1 MKRFYMTGISGTGKS
16 SIALK
21 LKEKGIPSIDIDEIK
36 GLCHWVNKKTK
47 KVSYWHSG
55 IGSEFLETHKY
66 VCEKNKLI
74 SLMNKSGD
82 IVVVVGLAD
91 NQSDFFN
98 LFDKIFFFYC
108 DKKTFLERINKRI
121 NNDFGKHHSEQKM
134 LLDWYMEFKRKMI
147 KRGAVPINTSAP
159 LNVVFNKVIKHIY
172 YD

>member
-1 MKRFYMTGISGTGKS
+1 MKRFYITGISCTGKS

-55 IGSEFLETHKY
+55 IGSEFLET
-66 VCEKNKLI
+66 
-74 SLMNKSGD
+74 
-82 IVVVVGLAD
+82 
-91 NQSDFFN
+91 
-98 LFDKIFFFYC
+98 
-108 DKKTFLERINKRI
+108 INKRI